1 MAQEKIEKY
10 EKRNRQ
16 LMKAIKAVHNIV
28 ENNDLEKQRQSQNNI
43 GNLLIANKEVKYESL
58 HVSEIECEWVRPV
71 QRHQNKQI
79 ILYCHGGGYFTGSLK
94 YARSITSKM
103 AVATGMAVL
112 SFDYGLA
119 PEQPYPQAIEDAR
132 KIWDYLLLRGYGSK
146 NIIVAGDSAGGN
158 LALVLLLRLK
168 AAGCFMPKAL
178 VLISPWADLTLSGKS
193 HETKAEVDPVLDKKY
208 MESAIK
214 FYASGEDLST
224 PDISP
229 LFGEFEGF
237 PPTYIQ
243 VGSNEILFHD
253 AIFLQKEMQ
262 KANVA
267 VKLEIFK
274 GMWHVFQMSPFK
286 KAIEAVDKIG
296 DFIFDICN
304 L

>member
-1 MAQEKIEKY
+1 MTREKTEKH
-10 EKRNRQ
+10 EKRNKQ
-16 LMKAIKAVHNIV
+16 LMKAIKAVHSIV
-28 ENNDLEKQRQSQNNI
+28 EKSDLEKQRQSQNNI
-43 GNLLIANKEVKYESL
+43 GNLLIANKEVNYESL
-58 HVSEIECEWVRPV
+58 YVSKIECEWVRIV
-71 QRHQNKQI
+71 QRHRNKYV

-103 AVATGMAVL
+103 AIATGMDVL

-119 PEQPYPQAIEDAR
+119 PEQPYPKAIEDAR
-132 KIWDYLLLRGYGSK
+132 QVWDYLLLKGYGSK

-168 AAGCFMPKAL
+168 AYECIMPKAL
-178 VLISPWADLTLSGKS
+178 VLISPWTDLTLSGKS
-193 HETKAEVDPVLDKKY
+193 HETKAEVDPVLNKEY
-208 MESAIK
+208 MDTAIK
-214 FYASGEDLST
+214 FYAEGEDLCTS
-224 PDISP
+224 DISP

-253 AIFLQKEMQ
+253 AVSLQKQMQ
-262 KANVA
+262 KVNVP
-267 VKLEIFK
+267 VRLEIFN

-286 KAIEAVDKIG
+286 KAMEAMDKIG
-296 DFIFDICN
+296 DFIFEICN